1 MSHNSHD
8 IPCQVKKKVWVKKH
22 QVKQERESRMVQIV
36 LFKSRNGTHVR
47 DTGLNE
53 GPISLSHR

>member
-1 MSHNSHD
+1 MNHMISLA
-8 IPCQVKKKVWVKKH
+8 KLKKVWIKKH

-47 DTGLNE
+47 DPGLN
-53 GPISLSHR
+53 